1 MAGFTADAALAAMA
15 QRSAEIL
22 KNSGQAALPAGGFTS
37 VQQQAQIPQ
46 IPTSFLANR
55 VDQLQGIARMSAQMV
70 AALKQGSG
78 YLPNNP
84 QALQLQQMQV
94 ADASG
99 QNSIDDFTRGFLGNT
114 GWTGSDEAFRALAQS
129 YAPSYGGQTFAAHN
143 IAQEGQVSYRNGQPG
158 VMIKYTS
165 PGQGSDTVW
174 VPVAQQQQAPQQ
186 PAGQYWW

>member
-1 MAGFTADAALAAMA
+1 VAGFTADAALAAMA

-22 KNSGQAALPAGGFTS
+22 KNSGQAVTPAGGMAP
-37 VQQQAQIPQ
+37 VPQQAQAQ
-46 IPTSFLANR
+46 QFPTSFLGNR
-55 VDQLQGIARMSAQMV
+55 VDQMQGIARMSPQLV

-78 YLPNNP
+78 YFPNNQLAM
-84 QALQLQQMQV
+84 QAAQAQY

-129 YAPSYGGQTFAAHN
+129 YAPSYGGAQFAAHN

-174 VPVAQQQQAPQQ
+174 VPVAQQQAPQQ

>member
-37 VQQQAQIPQ
+37 VQQQAQ